1 MSGAPE
7 APYPWPYVITEHAPH
22 QDEHTIL
29 GDSAEEFGARTSPF
43 RRELLIHAYR
53 MLGSIDDA
61 EDAVQEALTR
71 AWRGRGTFQRS
82 ISLRGWLYRITTNA
96 CLDMIERRKRTPS
109 VTHDGGIGRIPDDV
123 LGDASAEPE
132 ARYDAHE
139 SVSLAFLTALQLL
152 PPRQR
157 AVLILRDVLAW
168 QAAEVGQLLEISI
181 PAANSALH
189 RARTTIARRY
199 DPPNRSANRLA
210 AVEPGRLRAMLE
222 RYVRAW
228 EEADVA
234 GLVALLRDD
243 AVVSMPPAVL
253 IRGRL
258 AIGAFLAESVFA
270 GGVRIRL
277 MPIGANRTPA
287 FALYSG
293 RGNSVLRFYA
303 LLVVETSG
311 RRIDRMS
318 VFTDPRLPARFG
330 LVREL
335 PA

>member
-1 MSGAPE
+1 M
-7 APYPWPYVITEHAPH
+7 ITEREPH
-22 QDEHTIL
+22 QPEPPIL
-29 GDSAEEFGARTSPF
+29 GDSAEEFGRRTSPF

-96 CLDMIERRKRTPS
+96 CLDIIERRKRTPS
-109 VTHDGGIGRIPDDV
+109 LTHGDGIGPIPDDV

-139 SVSLAFLTALQLL
+139 SVSLAFLTALQVL

-168 QAAEVGQLLEISI
+168 QAIEVGQLLEVSV
-181 PAANSALH
+181 PAVNSALH
-189 RARTTIARRY
+189 RARRTIARRY
-199 DPPNRSANRLA
+199 DPPNRSAGRLPA
-210 AVEPGRLRAMLE
+210 APSRLRAMLE

-228 EEADVA
+228 EAADVA
-234 GLVALLRDD
+234 GLVALLRED

-258 AIGAFLAESVFA
+258 AIEAFLSGSVFG

-277 MPIGANRTPA
+277 VPIGANRTPA

-293 RGNSVLRFYA
+293 VGDGVLRLYA
-303 LLVVETSG
+303 MLVVETSG
-311 RRIDRMS
+311 ASVAHMS

-330 LVREL
+330 LAGEL

>member
-1 MSGAPE
+1 M
-7 APYPWPYVITEHAPH
+7 ITEHEARAP
-22 QDEHTIL
+22 EPGIL
-29 GDSAEEFGARTSPF
+29 GDSAEAFGALTSPF
-43 RRELLIHAYR
+43 RRELIVHAYR

-82 ISLRGWLYRITTNA
+82 VSLRAWLYRITTNT
-96 CLDMIERRKRTPS
+96 CLDMIEQRRRAPS
-109 VTHDGGIGRIPDDV
+109 LIHDDGIGPIPDDV

-168 QAAEVGQLLEISI
+168 QAVEVGELLEISVS
-181 PAANSALH
+181 AANSALH
-189 RARTTIARRY
+189 RARTAISRQY
-199 DPPNRSANRLA
+199 DRPNRAVDRLPA
-210 AVEPGRLRAMLE
+210 AEPGGLRALLE

-228 EEADVA
+228 ESADVA
-234 GLVALLRDD
+234 GLVALLRED
-243 AVVSMPPAVL
+243 AVVSMPPEVL
-253 IRGRL
+253 IRGRA
-258 AIGAFLAESVFA
+258 AIGTFLADAVFA

-277 MPIGANRTPA
+277 VPISANRTPA

-293 RGNSVLRFYA
+293 VGPGVLPLYA
-303 LLVVETSG
+303 LLVVDVSG
-311 RRIDRMS
+311 MAVEQMS

-330 LVREL
+330 VASEL
-335 PA
+335 AA

>member
-1 MSGAPE
+1 M
-7 APYPWPYVITEHAPH
+7 ITEHETRVP
-22 QDEHTIL
+22 EPGIL
-29 GDSAEEFGARTSPF
+29 GDSAEAFGAETSPF
-43 RRELLIHAYR
+43 RRELIVHAYR
-53 MLGSIDDA
+53 MLGSLDDA

-82 ISLRGWLYRITTNA
+82 ISLRAWLYRITTNT
-96 CLDMIERRKRTPS
+96 CLDMIEQRRRAPS
-109 VTHDGGIGRIPDDV
+109 LIHHDGISPIPDDV

-168 QAAEVGQLLEISI
+168 QAAEVGQLLEISV
-181 PAANSALH
+181 PAVNSALH
-189 RARTTIARRY
+189 RARTTISGQY
-199 DPPNRSANRLA
+199 DRPNRSPDRLPA
-210 AVEPGRLRAMLE
+210 AEPGRLRAMLE

-228 EEADVA
+228 ETADIA
-234 GLVALLRDD
+234 GLVALLRED

-253 IRGRL
+253 IRGRR
-258 AIGAFLAESVFA
+258 AIGAFLSGSVFG

-277 MPIGANRTPA
+277 VPIGANRTPA

-293 RGNSVLRFYA
+293 VGGSVLRLYA
-303 LLVVETSG
+303 LLVVDASG
-311 RRIDRMS
+311 ARVDRMS

-330 LVREL
+330 LEGEI
-335 PA
+335 PG